1 MPAPLLCQALPFN
14 IFHRNEVASAGLA
27 NVIDVRRIGVTEG
40 GSGPSLPDEAVQAV
54 LVLSQLRRQNLHRH
68 GPPEPCVFS
77 PIHFSH
83 PADTQQTA
91 DFVDSKLF
99 PYQTSI
105 GPFCHFGHHLLRRAS
120 MKDVA
125 SHFAGPQTFQLYSPQ
140 VRPEGADLNT
150 AA

>member
-1 MPAPLLCQALPFN
+1 MQP
-14 IFHRNEVASAGLA
+14 
-27 NVIDVRRIGVTEG
+27 
-40 GSGPSLPDEAVQAV
+40 V
-54 LVLSQLRRQNLHRH
+54 LVLSQLRRQYLHRH

-83 PADTQQTA
+83 PADTQQTG

-105 GPFCHFGHHLLRRAS
+105 GPFCHHFGHRLLRRAA

-125 SHFAGPQTFQLYSPQ
+125 SHFAGLQIFNCTDQLISYLIL
-140 VRPEGADLNT
+140 EG
-150 AA
+150 